1 MSLDEEKDT
10 IAEYFAKYGIM
21 AIPVVDDMDRIK
33 GVIIFKNLLD
43 VVAPHLGK

>member
-1 MSLDEEKDT
+1 
-10 IAEYFAKYGIM
+10 M
-21 AIPVVDDMDRIK
+21 AIPVVDETNVIK